1 MNEVSKDLSSGDSV
15 EDDPDNHTMPLLDH
29 LMELRKRL
37 FYSVA
42 ALIFVFFGGVAVAR
56 YIYDFLVQPLADVMR
71 ESGGTDRMIYTHLAE
86 GFLVHMK
93 VGIYTALF
101 MTLPIFFN
109 QMWLFVAPGLYK
121 HEKRAI
127 LPFLFASPVLFVLG
141 GALVYYFI
149 MPMAWDFLLNFQTTG
164 DQTALPIQLEARVGE
179 YLSLVLT
186 LILAFGIAFQ
196 LPVLLI
202 LLARV
207 GIVTADGLRAKRRYA
222 IIGVFVFAAIVTPPD
237 VISQIGLAVPMI
249 LLYELSIVGARF
261 VQKEKEKAAAEG
273 ADSDSDGSEDT
284 DFNEA

>member
-1 MNEVSKDLSSGDSV
+1 MNEASKDLSSEKA

-37 FYSVA
+37 FYSA
-42 ALIFVFFGGVAVAR
+42 AILIVVFFGGITVAR
-56 YIYDFLVQPLADVMR
+56 HIYNFLVQPLAAAMT

-93 VGIYTALF
+93 VGIYAALF
-101 MTLPIFFN
+101 VTLPVFFN

-149 MPMAWDFLLNFQTTG
+149 MPMAWDFLLQFQTTG
-164 DQTALPIQLEARVGE
+164 EETALPIQLEAKVGE

-186 LILAFGIAFQ
+186 LILAFGVAFQ

-202 LLARV
+202 LLAKV
-207 GIVTADGLRAKRRYA
+207 GIVSADGLRAKRRYA
-222 IIGVFVFAAIVTPPD
+222 IIAVFVFAAVVTPPD

-249 LLYELSIVGARF
+249 LLYEISIIGARI
-261 VQKEKEKAAAEG
+261 VQQKKDAAVAEG
-273 ADSDSDGSEDT
+273 ADPDGGEDT